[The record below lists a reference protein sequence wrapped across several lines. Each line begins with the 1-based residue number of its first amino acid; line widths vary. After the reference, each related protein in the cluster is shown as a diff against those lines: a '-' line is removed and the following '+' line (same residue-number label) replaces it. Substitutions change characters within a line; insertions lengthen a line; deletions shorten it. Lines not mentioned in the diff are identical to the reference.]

1 MKYFVMN
8 KIIKMI
14 QISHPTQYFSI
25 AFFFPEIR
33 KRAYSKTYFRGV
45 TWLMV
50 AQKKKQKKRPI

>member
-25 AFFFPEIR
+25 AFF

-45 TWLMV
+45 TWLMI
-50 AQKKKQKKRPI
+50 AQKKKQKKCPT

>member
-1 MKYFVMN
+1 MN

-50 AQKKKQKKRPI
+50 AQKKKQKKCPI